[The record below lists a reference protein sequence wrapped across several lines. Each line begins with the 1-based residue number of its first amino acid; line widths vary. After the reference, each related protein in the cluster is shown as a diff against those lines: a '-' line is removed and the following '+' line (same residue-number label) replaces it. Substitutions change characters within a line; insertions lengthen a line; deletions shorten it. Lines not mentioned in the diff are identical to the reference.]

1 MPIKFGNPLKKAPTA
16 PAKGK
21 STGQAMLPDRA
32 ALSRLTKGNPEAQ
45 SLGNY
50 AKATPSGA
58 AAMNKTY
65 PEIMAEG
72 EDGAS
77 VLP

>member
-1 MPIKFGNPLKKAPTA
+1 MKKFGNPMGKVP

-21 STGQAMLPDRA
+21 GGGQALLPNKA
-32 ALSRLTKGNPEAQ
+32 ALNALTKGNPVAQ

-50 AKATPSGA
+50 AKMTPSGA
-58 AAMNKTY
+58 AAMNQTY
-65 PEIMAEG
+65 PQIMAEG
-72 EDGAS
+72 EEGAS